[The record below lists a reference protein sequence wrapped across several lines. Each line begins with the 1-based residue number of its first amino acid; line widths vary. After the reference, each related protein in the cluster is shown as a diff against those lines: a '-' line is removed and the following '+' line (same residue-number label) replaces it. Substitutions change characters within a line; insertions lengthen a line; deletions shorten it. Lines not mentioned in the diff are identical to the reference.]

1 VNGDQAPG
9 TSFLTCRSSVQ
20 RAVARKIRRLVGA
33 AGTPVVHQRRQLLV
47 HCRIQLCRIRLRS
60 AEGFRQV
67 AGSLV
72 LKLLRYARRARLP
85 GSGWDQGLGSL
96 ASAQAGAPDQ
106 PPHDGDGDRA
116 EGEIAAGQE
125 EVEVGNPAPWLIAQG
140 FHKVVLRR
148 AVAVH

>member
-1 VNGDQAPG
+1 M
-9 TSFLTCRSSVQ
+9 
-20 RAVARKIRRLVGA
+20 
-33 AGTPVVHQRRQLLV
+33 
-47 HCRIQLCRIRLRS
+47 
-60 AEGFRQV
+60 
-67 AGSLV
+67 V

-148 AVAVH
+148 AVAVTRRGQRQPGRRDRDRTRLDRVLHRRRPTANTPPYQKENEMNASNTTQMTAEMITGSVTSADGTRIG

>member
-1 VNGDQAPG
+1 MPG
-9 TSFLTCRSSVQ
+9 NTRHL
-20 RAVARKIRRLVGA
+20 RRRGGSLQV
-33 AGTPVVHQRRQLLV
+33 LV
-47 HCRIQLCRIRLRS
+47 HCRIQLSYSPSQLWGLPAGS
-60 AEGFRQV
+60 
-67 AGSLV
+67 GSLV

-148 AVAVH
+148 AVAVP